1 MKQYGASEQETH
13 NEFNKQVRDAWKDMN
28 EECLAHANRCSN
40 DHPHTSSK
48 SCTCDRCFVQEWIWL
63 YSFWDC
69 SKGFRNF
76 HANRS
81 CANMRLELA
90 SFAILHKQTGT
101 FSLLLAWR
109 DLILHFNP
117 LPVICNWKFGS
128 NSKNAWFMI
137 PLKHKYGWK
146 SILMKLIFQY

>member
-1 MKQYGASEQETH
+1 MPH
-13 NEFNKQVRDAWKDMN
+13 P
-28 EECLAHANRCSN
+28 NRCSN
-40 DHPHTSSK
+40 AHPHASSK
-48 SCTCDRCFVQEWIWL
+48 SCTCDRCLIQEWIWL

-81 CANMRLELA
+81 CTANMRLELA

-117 LPVICNWKFGS
+117 LPVICNWIFRFKFEACLVYDTLKAQIWLKVYSHEINFPVLGS
-128 NSKNAWFMI
+128 QLCTNLSLLIGIFFSIKNPCYPGYW
-137 PLKHKYGWK
+137 
-146 SILMKLIFQY
+146 